1 MTPEQLQN
9 AFYGALQQYGRNNP
23 GFGGAPGT
31 GSPTNAPASASPAP
45 GVSSMEKYVQGAG
58 DAIKS
63 AGKTVVGAGKDAI
76 DAMTGSVDV
85 WRNLSKTGAGFS
97 NDIVGMSVAAA
108 NSRMS
113 LNDFYSTIRTN
124 GKDLAGLG
132 GNVTRGAEAFGKLS
146 KEFFDSRAGDS
157 LKNLG
162 YTSKDVNDVLALQL
176 GTQRAT
182 FKNDEQGRKEAFN
195 SAVAL
200 SKEMDALSKLTGKT
214 REEQLEAAQKNR
226 QNGEIEAKFRL
237 IGINKGPEAE
247 AAARRE
253 FAKNYAEAE
262 ARGMGQ
268 LAKDMF
274 TKGFPNTEEAQM
286 QYSMLGKA
294 AQDTGKQFQALAKGN
309 VEQAEAFNKSAD
321 AANAANQNNKTLLQY
336 AALGDAAGSA
346 GTVMKGNIESNMA
359 LTDSIKAV
367 AAANG
372 ILLKS
377 QSDYAKALDLVRQD
391 IGRAQLGQNRQGQN
405 VSGVT
410 RGVVGAETAAQDI
423 KSATATA
430 AEAAA
435 GPGARRVGNV
445 AAAAAADVSNAAL
458 QAERDAIKGLNNPP
472 NPNAPTPRNAVEAA
486 RQSQEG
492 GGAAGTIARGVQN
505 VSNFTADKVEN
516 IYVNGVAIGKKAG
529 GGFVGEPEINLI
541 GEAGPEFVLNNPQMK
556 SLIEGIGGKGSQSGM
571 SKASERF
578 AKFAE
583 ENKPEKMFEKLS
595 KAVPANQP
603 TTQNIDLSAISKTVA
618 TSISTVSGGG
628 SNTTRRVQSDDS
640 KKAET
645 ELKSVKEQ
653 YAAERQTLLEKTRAA
668 MGPDASRGDVRRA
681 MNTGEEGKALEAKY
695 AALMEPIEKK
705 IEEGIKWEVEA
716 KAGVVEETK
725 KVIEEEISIKKT
737 GRDFSIE
744 LETKTATEQ
753 KDIREKAREE
763 TLKQA
768 ELTRSIVGTNIK
780 GMSDDAIEALLPAG
794 TSMSDFYEDMDGNLQ
809 SWANDSAKKLAE
821 IEANQSSITEID
833 DNEEIEMPSLSD
845 MKADLLKM
853 ASMGEPAKVLDQ
865 VEGKMVAP
873 SKSVEPYDEF
883 KGLDEAIAKQAASP
897 KIGLSNISF
906 GAGGMPVFKQA
917 EAAKKTISSD
927 GKTAEADK
935 ASKPG
940 EQTKPGDTTAKKPTE
955 EKPTSPVT
963 KTATLDDAVKQ
974 LIQLNKLMSQF
985 VDDHKDLGNKQIR
998 AAKSSSANVQ
1008 DRI

>member
-31 GSPTNAPASASPAP
+31 GSPTTAPAGATPAP

-309 VEQAEAFNKSAD
+309 IDQAEAFNKSAD

-423 KSATATA
+423 KSAAATA

-445 AAAAAADVSNAAL
+445 AAAAATDVSNAAL
-458 QAERDAIKGLNNPP
+458 QAERDAIKGLTSPP

-492 GGAAGTIARGVQN
+492 GGAAGALARGVQN

-516 IYVNGVAIGKKAG
+516 IYVNGVAIGKKAE
-529 GGFVGEPEINLI
+529 GGFVPGPEINLI

-556 SLIEGIGGKGSQSGM
+556 SLIEGIGNKGLQSGR
-571 SKASERF
+571 AS
-578 AKFAE
+578 A
-583 ENKPEKMFEKLS
+583 PT
-595 KAVPANQP
+595 PA
-603 TTQNIDLSAISKTVA
+603 IDLTAISKTIS

-628 SNTTRRVQSDDS
+628 STTTRRVQSDDS

-681 MNTGEEGKALEAKY
+681 MNTGDEGKALEAKY
-695 AALMEPIEKK
+695 ATLMGPLEKK
-705 IEEGIKWEVEA
+705 IEEGFTWEVES
-716 KAGVVEETK
+716 KASVVEETK
-725 KVIEEEISIKKT
+725 KIIEEEIAIKKT

-744 LETKTATEQ
+744 LETKTAAEQ

-833 DNEEIEMPSLSD
+833 DDEKIEMPSLSD

-853 ASMGEPAKVLDQ
+853 ASIGEPAKVLDQ
-865 VEGKMVAP
+865 VEGKMIAP

-940 EQTKPGDTTAKKPTE
+940 EQTKPGDTPAKKSTE
-955 EKPTSPVT
+955 EKPTSPAT